1 MFTIY
6 LNSRYKVL
14 CATVESDSDS
24 EHALAQLKAKQSTVG
39 DTKSGAGRFGDVG
52 RQHRLSAVPCPSTAA
67 ELPNIVKASS
77 CAHSRHE
84 SFTFAYYCKGIK
96 TVVVVLLTCVQVSY
110 HVDAGSDGHGTINKG
125 RAGLDTQVL
134 VVQEH
139 PPASMKQQATSIRN
153 YWNFLNF
160 QIEGGFFWSF
170 SFLSFNKTVSRY
182 FFTLAR
188 FAFI

>member
-1 MFTIY
+1 MIY
-6 LNSRYKVL
+6 LNSRYKVM
-14 CATVESDSDS
+14 CATVESDSDP
-24 EHALAQLKAKQSTVG
+24 EHALAQLKAEQSAVG
-39 DTKSGAGRFGDVG
+39 DTKSGAGRFGNVG
-52 RQHRLSAVPCPSTAA
+52 RQHRLGAVPCPSTAA

-84 SFTFAYYCKGIK
+84 SFTFAYYCKGIE
-96 TVVVVLLTCVQVSY
+96 TMVVVLLTCVQVSH

-134 VVQEH
+134 VIQEH
-139 PPASMKQQATSIRN
+139 PPASMKQQATFIKN

-160 QIEGGFFWSF
+160 QTEGVLGFFLSF
-170 SFLSFNKTVSRY
+170 SFPFFSKTVSRY
-182 FFTLAR
+182 FFSLVC

>member
-1 MFTIY
+1 MIY
-6 LNSRYKVL
+6 LNGRYKVM
-14 CATVESDSDS
+14 CATVESDSDP

-52 RQHRLSAVPCPSTAA
+52 RQHRLGAVPCPSTAA

-77 CAHSRHE
+77 CAHSRHK
-84 SFTFAYYCKGIK
+84 SFTFAYYRKGIK
-96 TVVVVLLTCVQVSY
+96 TLAVVLLTCVQVSH

-134 VVQEH
+134 VIQEH

-160 QIEGGFFWSF
+160 HFGVFFGHF
-170 SFLSFNKTVSRY
+170 LSFLSTK
-182 FFTLAR
+182 L
-188 FAFI
+188 